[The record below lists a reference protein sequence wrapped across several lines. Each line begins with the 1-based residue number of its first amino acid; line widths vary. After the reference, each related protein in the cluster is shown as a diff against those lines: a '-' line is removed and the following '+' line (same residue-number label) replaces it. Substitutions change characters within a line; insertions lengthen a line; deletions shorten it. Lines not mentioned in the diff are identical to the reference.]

1 MSTSLIAQSYSGGD
15 GETAETAFQI
25 ANKADLKYLSENSD
39 EWTKHFIQ
47 TADIN
52 FIASDFENGGDFYN
66 SGNGFIPIGT
76 LSPDFSGSYNGDGY
90 TIDGLFINRS
100 GTERIGFFGRT
111 GSAATIS
118 NIGLTNVDITG
129 AGVTGGLIGQSY
141 SDVSN
146 CYTTGSVSGSYSVG
160 GLIGQ
165 TESNVT
171 VTDCYSTSAVSG
183 TEWIGGLVGSL
194 GYSISRCYS
203 AGDVSGSSSVGGL
216 VGIVFDFPPPLVSNC
231 YSKGDVTRISG
242 DDPSF
247 GAFLGK
253 AEFFMGGNITIEK
266 CYSIGSVDCGSAT
279 DKGFVGTESGGSGTY
294 NDNFFDYEV
303 SNQSNATGAT
313 DKTTTQMK
321 TQSTFTNWNF
331 TTVWEIVGGDG
342 ANYPRLIDNP
352 DPTLPVTLSN
362 FTAQYIESIP
372 ILCWTTQSESNNAGW
387 NIYRGETNEALSNE
401 EAYLLNLSLGLIPG
415 AGSTSE
421 PTEYSFEDVF
431 PVYAGTT
438 YFYWLESVDYSGE
451 CEIYGPISLSIPE
464 NEWQNPYS
472 PEIPKPYGLNQNYPN
487 PFNPNTEIS
496 FMLKESCIGELSIYN
511 VKGQKIKTLFTNL
524 SIPRDELLI
533 YNWNG
538 KDESGKEVSTGVYY
552 YKLRTTKGNFVRKM
566 ILLK

>member
-1 MSTSLIAQSYSGGD
+1 MTTSLMAQSYSGGS
-15 GETAETAFQI
+15 GTSGAPYQI
-25 ANKADLKYLSENSD
+25 ANKADLKYLSENSG
-39 EWTKHFIQ
+39 EWTKYFIQ

-171 VTDCYSTSAVSG
+171 VTGCYSTVNITG
-183 TEWIGGLVGSL
+183 TYNLGGFVGNCF
-194 GYSISRCYS
+194 ISTINICYS
-203 AGDVSGSSSVGGL
+203 TGDVTGNSNTGGFVGNNGEGSTVE
-216 VGIVFDFPPPLVSNC
+216 NC
-231 YSKGDVTRISG
+231 YS
-242 DDPSF
+242 
-247 GAFLGK
+247 L
-253 AEFFMGGNITIEK
+253 GNITRKSGSTETTLGGFCGYNNPAVGTIEK
-266 CYSIGSVDCGSAT
+266 CYSIGSVTYTNATDPT
-279 DKGFVGTESGGSGTY
+279 DKGFCGDSDGTFT
-294 NDNFFDYEV
+294 DNFWDSDA
-303 SNQSNATGAT
+303 SNQTSGTGAT
-313 DKTTTQMK
+313 AKTTVQMK

-352 DPTLPVTLSN
+352 DPTLPVTLST
-362 FTAQYIESIP
+362 FTAQYIESVP
-372 ILCWTTQSESNNAGW
+372 VLCWTTQSETSNSGW
-387 NIYRGETNEALSNE
+387 NIYRGESNEALSNE
-401 EAYLLNLSLGLIPG
+401 ETYLLNISLGLIPG
-415 AGSTSE
+415 AGTTSE
-421 PTEYSFEDVF
+421 PTEYSFEDFF
-431 PVYAGTT
+431 PVYAGNT

-451 CEIYGPISLSIPE
+451 SEIYGPISFTIPAE
-464 NEWQNPYS
+464 EWQNPNS
-472 PEIPKPYGLNQNYPN
+472 PEIPKPYGLHQNYPN

-496 FMLKESCIGELSIYN
+496 FMMKEDCMAELSVYN
-511 VKGQKIKTLFTNL
+511 IKGEKIATLFQNK
-524 SIPRDELLI
+524 SVSKDELI
-533 YNWNG
+533 RINWNG
-538 KDESGKEVSTGVYY
+538 KDESGKEVSSGVYLY
-552 YKLRTTKGNFVRKM
+552 ELKTNKEIYLKRM
-566 ILLK
+566 LLIK